1 MQERKKLGKND
12 LSVKKTSIRK
22 AYGEVLVEIGEDNK
36 DIFSL
41 EADLGGVTYSCMFG
55 KKFPERYINVGDAEQ
70 NLIGTAAGLAAT
82 GKIPYASTF
91 AVFASMRA
99 AEQVRFAVAYNNLK
113 VRIIGMY
120 SGLNAGRNGPS
131 HHCEGDIAVMRSI
144 PNMTVIEPA
153 DSLTLKKLI
162 KESVNYDGPIYIR
175 IGRKEVPLIY
185 SNSDRIK
192 IGKANILREG
202 KDLTII
208 ACGLMVYES
217 LIAAEK
223 LEEDEIS
230 AEVIDLHTIKPLD
243 SETILNSVKKTNK
256 VITVEEHN
264 IFGGLGSTIAELLS
278 VKFPTKMNII
288 GIEDIFTDSDEE
300 EILRE
305 KYGLTSDNIYKK
317 AIKMIND

>member
-1 MQERKKLGKND
+1 MQVE
-12 LSVKKTSIRK
+12 KTSIRK
-22 AYGEVLVEIGEDNK
+22 AYGEVLVSIGEKNK

-55 KKFPERYINVGDAEQ
+55 KKFPERYVNVGDAEQ
-70 NLIGTAAGLAAT
+70 NLIGTAAGLAAA

-113 VRIIGMY
+113 VRIIAMY
-120 SGLNAGRNGPS
+120 SGLNAARNGPS

-153 DSLTLKKLI
+153 DSLALKKI
-162 KESVNYDGPIYIR
+162 IEESVDYPGPIYIR
-175 IGRKEVPLIY
+175 MGRKDVPLIY
-185 SNSDRIK
+185 SNSDKIK
-192 IGKANILREG
+192 IGKANVLREG

-208 ACGLMVYES
+208 ACGLMVFES

-223 LEEDEIS
+223 LKNEGIS

-243 SETILNSVKKTNK
+243 SETILNSVRKTNK
-256 VITVEEHN
+256 AITVEEHN
-264 IFGGLGSTIAELLS
+264 VFGGLGGAISELTS
-278 VKFPTKMNII
+278 KNYPIKIDMI
-288 GIEDIFTDSDEE
+288 GIEDIFTDSDED
-300 EILRE
+300 EILR
-305 KYGLTSDNIYKK
+305 KKCGLTSDNIYKK
-317 AIKMIND
+317 AKKILNKCNGEG